1 MAMAQTDVASLRDRP
16 AYVVGGLGLLSGLC
30 SAVFGFELELQWL
43 KPVASVFF
51 LEVGAVPVGL
61 FFSAAMALGMAL
73 LTRNLWA
80 FPAIVVTTMYAWSAA
95 IRTAILLQSNASGD
109 FYLVAGSLAA
119 GAVGAGITHL
129 GCAMFAPGLRRPA
142 RIVLTCAVGA
152 AAGMLF
158 YLGER
163 SFISPKALYIVWQP
177 AVAFCIGLAMAG
189 GSGVMVPAI
198 TSAPR

>member
-16 AYVVGGLGLLSGLC
+16 AFVLGGLGLLSGLC
-30 SAVFGFELELQWL
+30 SAAFGYDVEPQWL
-43 KPVASVFF
+43 KPIASVFF
-51 LEVGAVPVGL
+51 LEVGAVPIGL
-61 FFSAAMALGMAL
+61 FFGAAMALGMVL

-80 FPAIVVTTMYAWSAA
+80 LPAVVVTTMYAWSAA
-95 IRTAILLQSNASGD
+95 IRTALWLNSDTGSD

-129 GCAMFAPGLRRPA
+129 GCAIFAPGLRRPA
-142 RIVLTCAVGA
+142 RIVVTCAVGA

-163 SFISPKALYIVWQP
+163 SFISPRVLYAVWQP

-189 GSGVMVPAI
+189 ASGVVAPAI